1 MDGNCSWAIM
11 HLLVSKSA
19 LGRGLGKLLG
29 GKAHGSPKADSASKT
44 PGMSPGVARLFQ
56 GGKSTA
62 ESAGRE
68 ARSGKSTAESAK
80 GEAQGG
86 ERIRLRRGFGATEG
100 GERGEGT
107 NHQEERGVEGRKVK
121 RVIRVS
127 LVAGD
132 VSILGLVAWV
142 LLDSGRPLTSLEIL
156 IGVLAVAT
164 GAWLACLALYLD

>member
-1 MDGNCSWAIM
+1 M

-68 ARSGKSTAESAK
+68 AQSGERTAEGAGREAQSGERRAESAK
-80 GEAQGG
+80 REALGG
-86 ERIRLRRGFGATEG
+86 ERR
-100 GERGEGT
+100 EGT
-107 NHQEERGVEGRKVK
+107 NNQEELVAEGRKVK

-132 VSILGLVAWV
+132 LTILGLVAWV